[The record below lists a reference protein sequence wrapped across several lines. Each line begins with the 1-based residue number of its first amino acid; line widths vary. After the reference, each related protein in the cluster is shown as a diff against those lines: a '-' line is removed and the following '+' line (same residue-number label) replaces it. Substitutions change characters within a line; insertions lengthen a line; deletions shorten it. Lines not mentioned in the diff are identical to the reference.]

1 MDNWYVPIEQ
11 HCNHSEVYKY
21 LKKLN
26 VSKIEKSIGR
36 NKFDLDYSLTKYKN
50 SKFIWGEGE
59 IRFLIKK

>member
-1 MDNWYVPIEQ
+1 MTNKTNLNEEKTP
-11 HCNHSEVYKY
+11 
-21 LKKLN
+21 LN